1 MAVSQHHR
9 RTKHTTHM
17 PKVREQIAARLP
29 MPCVECG
36 RPVVA
41 EQSWH
46 VAHIVPASQGGR
58 TTAAN
63 CGPAHAQCNL
73 RSGGKLGA
81 AVTNGRR
88 RATDASSLGR
98 RAW

>member
-1 MAVSQHHR
+1 MSQHHR
-9 RTKHTTHM
+9 RTKHTTAM
-17 PKVREQIAARLP
+17 PKVREQIEARLP
-29 MPCVECG
+29 LPCVEGCG
-36 RPVVA
+36 NLVVKGQA
-41 EQSWH
+41 WH

-63 CGPAHAQCNL
+63 CGPAHARCNL
-73 RSGGKLGA
+73 KAGGKLGA

-88 RATDASSLGR
+88 RSSKLGDLGR